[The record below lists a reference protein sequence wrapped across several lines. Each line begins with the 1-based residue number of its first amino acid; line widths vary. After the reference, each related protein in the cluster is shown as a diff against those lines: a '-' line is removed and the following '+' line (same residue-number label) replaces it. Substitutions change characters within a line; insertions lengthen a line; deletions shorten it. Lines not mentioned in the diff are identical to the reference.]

1 MAKQELLNKI
11 LGDAEERARVI
22 ISEAEA
28 KADQLIAAAEEER
41 ATLVDSA
48 RKMAASA
55 APETLKR
62 SRAMAELEG
71 RKLVLG
77 EKQALIT
84 EAYREALVAIKKS
97 DKYPSLLVKMIL
109 SSAEDGDEVIFAA
122 EDSKRLDPR
131 KIVAEA
137 SKQGG
142 IKLVVSKEKG
152 DFDGGIVLRGKDC
165 DKNLSLEVELAS
177 LRAEEDLCAKALF

>member
-1 MAKQELLNKI
+1 MDKI
-11 LGDAEERARVI
+11 LGDAEERARLI
-22 ISEAEA
+22 LSEAEA
-28 KADQLIAAAEEER
+28 KADQMIAAAEEER
-41 ATLVDSA
+41 ATLVESA

-62 SRAMAELEG
+62 RRAMAELEG

-84 EAYREALVAIKKS
+84 EAYREALVAVKKS

-109 SSAEDGDEVIFAA
+109 SSAESGDEVIFAA
-122 EDSKRLDPR
+122 EDYTRLDPQ

-137 SKQGG
+137 EKQGG
-142 IKLVVSKEKG
+142 IKLLLSQEKG

-177 LRAEEDLCAKALF
+177 LRAEEDLCAKVLF